1 MKNLYF
7 LLILFCL
14 VTSNV
19 FAQDIYFK
27 ADNLTNG
34 AGVAGTYLNYSV
46 ISSRQLGVSAEASW
60 AHGGGGSVGNAI
72 FDQIVITKRADI
84 ASNKI
89 MALIAKGRSI
99 QNVEIVSTVTNG
111 PGGQQV
117 VNKIELQ
124 DVYVTKI
131 TSSTVEGCV
140 DGCPGIAESYEMVYK
155 AIRITTYSQ
164 DSKTGKWT
172 ANPVQFTWNIPDM
185 NEDF

>member
-7 LLILFCL
+7 LFILFCL

-27 ADNLTNG
+27 ADNITNN
-34 AGVAGTYLNYSV
+34 AGPSGPYLNYSI
-46 ISSRQLGVSAEASW
+46 ISSRQLGVSAETSW
-60 AHGGGGSVGNAI
+60 TKGGGASVGKAF

-89 MALIAKGRSI
+89 MALIAQGKSMA
-99 QNVEIVSTVTNG
+99 NVEIVNTVTNG
-111 PGGQQV
+111 PGGIQV
-117 VNKIELQ
+117 VNKIELK
-124 DVYVTKI
+124 DVYITKI
-131 TSSTVEGCV
+131 TSSTVEGCA

-164 DSKTGKWT
+164 DQKTLKWT
-172 ANPVQFTWNIPDM
+172 ANPVQFIWNIPGGND
-185 NEDF
+185 EF